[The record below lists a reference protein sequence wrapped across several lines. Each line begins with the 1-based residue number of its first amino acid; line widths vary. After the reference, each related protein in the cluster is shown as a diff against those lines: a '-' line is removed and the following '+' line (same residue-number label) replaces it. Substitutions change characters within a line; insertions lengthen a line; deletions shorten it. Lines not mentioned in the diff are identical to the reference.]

1 MNSRFPGQG
10 DRELKVAQM
19 RAALKAEFTE
29 HVRGRADA
37 ISALLF
43 RCDPLKVNIGT
54 NSQAYDDVAREIVPC
69 MIECRS
75 DEDVLRVVH
84 QKFSEVFGSK
94 RTGLIKDYTAIASAI
109 WLLWKSKP

>member
-1 MNSRFPGQG
+1 MNPRFPGQG
-10 DRELKVAQM
+10 EGESKVVQM
-19 RAALKAEFTE
+19 RAALKAEFTK

-43 RCDPLKVNIGT
+43 RCDPLEVNIGT
-54 NSQAYDDVAREIVPC
+54 NPQAYDDVARKIVPC
-69 MIECRS
+69 LIECRS

-84 QKFSEVFGSK
+84 QKFCEVFGSK
-94 RTGLIKDYTAIASAI
+94 KTGPIKGYTAIASAT